1 MSYTICYVSKAQEH
15 CTEEDIQ
22 NIFDETQQH
31 NLANNIHGILLY
43 GFGNFFQ
50 VLEGNKEIV
59 ERLFQ
64 KICEDERH
72 QRVEVLIR
80 HYITIPIFATY
91 SSKFN
96 IVKTNRELEAVRTY
110 LDTHKESNPFSDK
123 VHRLIH
129 PFIIP

>member
-1 MSYTICYVSKAQEH
+1 MSYTICYVSK
-15 CTEEDIQ
+15 TYDSTSEEDIQ
-22 NIFDETQQH
+22 NIFDETQR
-31 NLANNIHGILLY
+31 NNPANNIHGILLY

-50 VLEGNKEIV
+50 VLEGKKDTIES
-59 ERLFQ
+59 LF
-64 KICEDERH
+64 KTICEDDRH
-72 QRVEVLIR
+72 HRIEVLIR
-80 HYITIPIFATY
+80 HNITIPIFATY

-96 IVKTNRELEAVRTY
+96 VVKTNKELEAIRTY